1 MPIDLSDGKRRLPM
15 ISAVEA
21 YFRISRI
28 NDNCF
33 ELYVFDNLP
42 GEENVTGDTTG
53 ILNVP
58 AHDYF
63 LRGRIALKQAELAD
77 DEAERNGH
85 YNHAVAS
92 FQMSL
97 EAKPGYICAIRFLQ
111 YAAERAGLDDFVTEM
126 EAAAD
131 INPNMNHDCPFL
143 DPYYQSAAE
152 LITIVE
158 RGQIHVGEW
167 NALRQKDQAMRA
179 AATFKKLP

>member
-1 MPIDLSDGKRRLPM
+1 MK
-15 ISAVEA
+15 
-21 YFRISRI
+21 
-28 NDNCF
+28 
-33 ELYVFDNLP
+33 
-42 GEENVTGDTTG
+42 
-53 ILNVP
+53 
-58 AHDYF
+58 
-63 LRGRIALKQAELAD
+63 
-77 DEAERNGH
+77 
-85 YNHAVAS
+85 
-92 FQMSL
+92 
-97 EAKPGYICAIRFLQ
+97 
-111 YAAERAGLDDFVTEM
+111 YAGERAGLDDFVTEM